1 MLCCLCKHNQYKLL
15 KMGWWS
21 KFKSSKSNNLMSDR
35 FAKIDTVPLISL
47 LYPRR
52 SHDHAIHFRIFLVL
66 SKRILTAFIL
76 FCALYIIFIKCS
88 LRGHYANPFLFI
100 LSDALSDNEL
110 SDIECFDCKPEIHL
124 QCQRYINTRR
134 YQASCMSPPSS
145 LYPVLI
151 TGLGG
156 CGSHHIAQRLDRMG
170 LQLPHEELGED
181 GSVVRLS

>member
-1 MLCCLCKHNQYKLL
+1 
-15 KMGWWS
+15 
-21 KFKSSKSNNLMSDR
+21 MSDR
-35 FAKIDTVPLISL
+35 FAKNTVPLISL

-52 SHDHAIHFRIFLVL
+52 SHDHAIHFRILLVL
-66 SKRILTAFIL
+66 SKKILKAFIL
-76 FCALYIIFIKCS
+76 FNALYFIFIKYS
-88 LRGHYANPFLFI
+88 LRGHFANPYLLI

-110 SDIECFDCKPEIHL
+110 ADIECFDCKPKIHL
-124 QCQRYINTRR
+124 QCQRYINTRK
-134 YQASCMSPPSS
+134 YDASCMSPPSL

-181 GSVVRLS
+181 GSVVRVT